1 MFVRRCRLLIKRIYN
16 SFAMFN
22 QDQIAAAQI
31 AQIFGS
37 ELLKVQNSARTDS
50 GHTPNIV
57 NLDPKSF
64 LVGQETMTNQRK
76 AEEQRLIQMLQKEAE
91 AACPLPPEQTYT
103 QQTVPATIPPQLA
116 PVITSSPS
124 SSSGGGG
131 GSSLQLI
138 TPTPLQQHL
147 FLERIAN
154 SLERIANAVDKVE
167 IKTKKKT
174 INRNTNKANKTKI
187 SKPILLNETIA

>member
-1 MFVRRCRLLIKRIYN
+1 MFLRRCRLLIKRIYN
-16 SFAMFN
+16 SFVMFKE
-22 QDQIAAAQI
+22 DQVAAAQI

-50 GHTPNIV
+50 GHTPSIV
-57 NLDPKSF
+57 NMDPKSF
-64 LVGQETMTNQRK
+64 LVGKENMSNQRK
-76 AEEQRLIQMLQKEAE
+76 AEERQLIEMLQREAE

-103 QQTVPATIPPQLA
+103 PQTVPATIPQSA
-116 PVITSSPS
+116 PIITSGPS
-124 SSSGGGG
+124 RSSGGGG
-131 GSSLQLI
+131 GSSSPQLI
-138 TPTPLQQHL
+138 APTPLQQHL

-167 IKTKKKT
+167 IKSKKKT
-174 INRNTNKANKTKI
+174 IKRNTSKTKI